1 MSCSKI
7 EQLLSGHRKCYTA
20 KKGKVSENKRHKGGF
35 EGAFLGGRYKHIG
48 QGLKMAG
55 RGVSVRVDSK
65 CGFPFPMLSRKKSPR
80 HDKGGGRISKF

>member
-1 MSCSKI
+1 MDISFVTR
-7 EQLLSGHRKCYTA
+7 Q
-20 KKGKVSENKRHKGGF
+20 KKGKCQKIKGGDLK
-35 EGAFLGGRYKHIG
+35 GLFLGGRYKHIG

-65 CGFPFPMLSRKKSPR
+65 GGFPFPMLSRKKSPR